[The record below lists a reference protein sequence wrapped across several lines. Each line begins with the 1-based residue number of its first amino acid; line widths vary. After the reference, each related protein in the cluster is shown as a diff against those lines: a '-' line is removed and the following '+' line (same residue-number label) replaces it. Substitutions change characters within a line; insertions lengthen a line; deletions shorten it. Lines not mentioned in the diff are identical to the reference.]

1 MAQVGDTPGTVTI
14 KMSLFSSKSTPHPTA
29 AYWFLPSPNSCSCQ
43 LILGFISLTLW
54 ERHWSINRAGTA
66 EFQTTPCI
74 SIFNKVSCPFVGI
87 LLHHHHWNPAPS
99 VVLCFNHI
107 SKCFF
112 FPSCKWKW
120 LQYLGQ
126 ADDAK
131 WSIHMVHNL
140 KIGYWLGCMFMLE
153 LPSQSSHYHTW
164 NRSDLHVGGPILS
177 RIL

>member
-1 MAQVGDTPGTVTI
+1 MHHPCCYLITFIILQNGNVAQVGDTPGTVTI

-112 FPSCKWKW
+112 FPAVNGSG
-120 LQYLGQ
+120 Y
-126 ADDAK
+126 
-131 WSIHMVHNL
+131 SIWDKLMMPNGV
-140 KIGYWLGCMFMLE
+140 
-153 LPSQSSHYHTW
+153 STW
-164 NRSDLHVGGPILS
+164 YI
-177 RIL
+177 I